1 MELKVGDVLYRKHG
15 GVLTGKTT
23 IERVTKTM
31 AFAKNVRF
39 RKEYID
45 GTWIKIVGAGSYD
58 RTVYYL
64 ETEKL
69 KEEYYRLIVLRKVKN
84 INFDELETE
93 KLVAILNT
101 L

>member
-1 MELKVGDVLYRKHG
+1 MELKVGDVLYRKYAG
-15 GVLTGKTT
+15 KLTGKTT

-39 RKEYID
+39 RKEYHD
-45 GTWIKIVGAGSYD
+45 GSWLKIIGAGSYD
-58 RTVYYL
+58 RTMYYL

-69 KEEYYRLIVLRKVKN
+69 KKEYFRLKVLSKVKA
-84 INFDELETE
+84 INFDNLETD
-93 KLVAILNT
+93 KLIAILNT